1 MADHAEGQFKIQS
14 WDEKPY
20 GERLA
25 RASVE
30 QAFSGDIVGE
40 GSVEWLM
47 CYREDKTADFVGL
60 QRVEGKIGERSGS
73 VVLKTIGTFDGAEA
87 RADLSVVPGS
97 GTDGL
102 EGLRGQGGFVA
113 PHGSTASFT
122 LDYDFE

>member
-73 VVLKTIGTFDGAEA
+73 VVLKTIGTVDGAEA